1 MALELG
7 NGVEARRVL
16 RYTLKRKSQDC
27 CEGAFQGDSG
37 EGSERK
43 EESWRESFHLLREYK
58 NTHKQNT
65 GRNVDS
71 QGHSSEVSD
80 GNEGRAIGPW
90 REGDPCYTAARN
102 LAELRSCSSVSWKV
116 ELVGYETG

>member
-1 MALELG
+1 MWKQLLNWRKGGSWKNLE
-7 NGVEARRVL
+7 VHARKIDV
-16 RYTLKRKSQDC
+16 
-27 CEGAFQGDSG
+27 SG
-37 EGSERK
+37 EGSEGK